1 MFFSLGNLLIIYIN
15 NVVPVRP
22 NLAFGKLKQEE
33 SEFEVSMGY
42 IHSKFHADELRKKI

>member
-1 MFFSLGNLLIIYIN
+1 MYFS
-15 NVVPVRP
+15 VRS

-42 IHSKFHADELRKKI
+42 IHTKFHADELRKKNLNKK